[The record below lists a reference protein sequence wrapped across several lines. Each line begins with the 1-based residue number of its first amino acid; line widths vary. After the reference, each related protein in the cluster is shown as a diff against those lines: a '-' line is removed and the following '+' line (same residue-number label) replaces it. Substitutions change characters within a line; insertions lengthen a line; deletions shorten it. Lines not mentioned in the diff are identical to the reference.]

1 MSAITLTGIE
11 WAGIIGLITIL
22 IGVLGYL
29 LAREFKNKDQ
39 IRQDLKNLDERLIT
53 SLNKMAEATG
63 QLSQAIMELRLFVVG
78 NYVNTEQHES
88 DIEGVKE
95 LVSEY
100 ARRFEREL
108 DRHESTCPGK
118 MK

>member
-11 WAGIIGLITIL
+11 WAGIISLITIL
-22 IGVLGYL
+22 ISVLGYL

-39 IRQDLKNLDERLIT
+39 IREDLKNLDERLIS

>member
-1 MSAITLTGIE
+1 MSAVTLTAIE
-11 WAGIIGLITIL
+11 WAGVVALIGLLLSGID
-22 IGVLGYL
+22 YL
-29 LAREFKNKDQ
+29 LAREFANKDQ
-39 IRQDLKNLDERLIT
+39 IRNDLKQLDERLIV

-100 ARRFEREL
+100 AHRFEREL